1 MAYMVQ
7 GVTKSLTDFH
17 VDILEFGKASLEV
30 FYLYS
35 DKAFNQNWNI
45 WTEIISNCG
54 TSCLNSGNMV
64 TIDSC

>member
-1 MAYMVQ
+1 MDSMVQ

-17 VDILEFGKASLEV
+17 VDILEFSKASLEV

-35 DKAFNQNWNI
+35 NKAFNQNWNI
-45 WTEIISNCG
+45 WTEIISNYG